1 MNDILLYENEEQM
14 SATEKVLAAFK
25 IKSINEEIDAY
36 VAEILKY
43 AVKMDDILA
52 ANSLDKRYLNL
63 VSTIDGENDSVLTI
77 SEDIKALDFRVVEQI
92 EDLIKRVNTRINI
105 IKDKTA
111 TLNQIY
117 ATYDLKDIDLEEE
130 VKTAKLTK
138 EELVD

>member
-14 SATEKVLAAFK
+14 TATEKVLAAFK
-25 IKSINEEIDAY
+25 IKSINEEIDGY

-52 ANSLDKRYLNL
+52 ENGLEKRYLNM
-63 VSTIDGENDSVLTI
+63 VSTIDGENDNLLTI
-77 SEDIKALDFRVVEQI
+77 SDDIKALDFRVIEQI
-92 EDLIKRVNTRINI
+92 EDLVKRINTRISI
-105 IKDKTA
+105 VKEKTSI
-111 TLNQIY
+111 LNQIY

-130 VKTAKLTK
+130 VKTAKLTE